1 MNSSTSPN
9 SEPVYVLPKP
19 VSPIGPKLY
28 REQSKILLKILDF
41 SSQVWINCEHQINM
55 YQDPCGEIFAVI
67 GKKVR
72 RWMHHE
78 AFEYPCSLFYTLGV
92 EFANYTSRKDL
103 GHIASIMTMFF
114 INWANFLETQ
124 FQQTVDSHA
133 FLSGLE
139 FSLNSIKEF
148 RDTSPM
154 LMCIMSGHEK
164 LTNIESDDDILKNLE
179 AAASSAEKNA
189 TDNCVNGRKI
199 AQSHVVGITFRAI
212 FQACKVTI

>member
-9 SEPVYVLPKP
+9 TEP

-41 SSQVWINCEHQINM
+41 SSQVWINCENQINM
-55 YQDPCGEIFAVI
+55 YKDPCGELFAVI

-72 RWMHHE
+72 MWMHHE
-78 AFEYPCSLFYTLGV
+78 TFEYPCSLFYTLGV
-92 EFANYTSRKDL
+92 EFANYTSCKDL

-133 FLSGLE
+133 FLSGLD
-139 FSLNSIKEF
+139 FSLNSIKEY
-148 RDTSPM
+148 RDKSP
-154 LMCIMSGHEK
+154 LLRSIMSGHKK

-179 AAASSAEKNA
+179 AAASSAEQNA
-189 TDNCVNGRKI
+189 TENCVSGRKI
-199 AQSHVVGITFRAI
+199 AESHVVGITFRAI
-212 FQACKVTI
+212 FQACKVTL